1 MLDPPVVAMGLKS
14 PAFLE
19 PGFGSHVSICV
30 GPPPI
35 HSMMTAFAV
44 RPEACL
50 GWVACARSLCGRDD
64 ATAPP
69 APARL
74 NRRKLRRLKPGV
86 HFSQFIILFPSNFLS
101 KLTVIY
107 STRAGSMAGD
117 EFRRIEERP
126 VRVLPV
132 GPGAAQE
139 RPVALLLAVGRRT
152 GEGGQEH
159 RIDLVLDRARGALD
173 LLD

>member
-44 RPEACL
+44 RPEDCFA
-50 GWVACARSLCGRDD
+50 WVAWARSLCGRDD

-74 NRRKLRRLKPGV
+74 NRRKLRRLKPGA
-86 HFSQFIILFPSNFLS
+86 HLSQFTTLFPSNFLS
-101 KLTVIY
+101 IFTVIY
-107 STRAGSMAGD
+107 STRATSMPGD

-132 GPGAAQE
+132 AAAALRAAQI
-139 RPVALLLAVGRRT
+139 RGGPVLLA
-152 GEGGQEH
+152 
-159 RIDLVLDRARGALD
+159 
-173 LLD
+173 

>member
-1 MLDPPVVAMGLKS
+1 MLDPPVVAIGLKS
-14 PAFLE
+14 PAFFE

-50 GWVACARSLCGRDD
+50 AWVACAMSLCGSDD

-74 NRRKLRRLKPGV
+74 NLRKLRRLKPGTHLSHCV
-86 HFSQFIILFPSNFLS
+86 ILFPSNFLS
-101 KLTVIY
+101 ILEVIY
-107 STRAGSMAGD
+107 STHPALVAGD
-117 EFRRIEERP
+117 EFGRIEERP
-126 VRVLPV
+126 VRVLP
-132 GPGAAQE
+132 AAAA
-139 RPVALLLAVGRRT
+139 VA
-152 GEGGQEH
+152 
-159 RIDLVLDRARGALD
+159 
-173 LLD
+173 

>member
-1 MLDPPVVAMGLKS
+1 MFEPPVVGMGLKPPES
-14 PAFLE
+14 FA
-19 PGFGSHVSICV
+19 PGFASHVSICV

-50 GWVACARSLCGRDD
+50 AWVACARSLCGRDD

-86 HFSQFIILFPSNFLS
+86 HLSQFIILFPSNFLS

-107 STRAGSMAGD
+107 STRAGSMPGD
-117 EFRRIEERP
+117 EFRRVEERP
-126 VRVLPV
+126 VRVLPAAAAAL
-132 GPGAAQE
+132 GAAQ
-139 RPVALLLAVGRRT
+139 
-152 GEGGQEH
+152 
-159 RIDLVLDRARGALD
+159 
-173 LLD
+173 

>member
-35 HSMMTAFAV
+35 HSMITAFAV
-44 RPEACL
+44 RPDDCL
-50 GWVACARSLCGRDD
+50 AWVACARSLCGSDD

-74 NRRKLRRLKPGV
+74 NRRKLRRLNPGT
-86 HFSQFIILFPSNFLS
+86 HFSQFIAYSPPTFFQLFNIQY
-101 KLTVIY
+101 V
-107 STRAGSMAGD
+107 
-117 EFRRIEERP
+117 
-126 VRVLPV
+126 
-132 GPGAAQE
+132 
-139 RPVALLLAVGRRT
+139 
-152 GEGGQEH
+152 
-159 RIDLVLDRARGALD
+159 
-173 LLD
+173 